1 MGNSLLAEAVHASVW
16 ANPFKI
22 RFQMVQNG
30 LLSVSPDGII
40 S

>member
-1 MGNSLLAEAVHASVW
+1 MLLFGQTHL
-16 ANPFKI
+16 KI
-22 RFQMVQNG
+22 HFQMVQNG